1 MCKWL
6 KSPGIVSNEHWLVCH
21 IGHQKSLIQTSGSSI
36 TSGAP
41 RQLSYDTLP
50 RQLRQLWPWSKAESC
65 GHPAGHI
72 RLLVFCECLQ
82 RNVNWW
88 FFGVYE
94 LEELGKFSYVLVF
107 KWLLNPREQWS
118 RCTSGSRA
126 LYVFFLEVV
135 PSPQTFQREEFP
147 NKVNISVRSHINLTL
162 LSLARLYIQPTK
174 ARINQMAMG
183 MWPTVIYDQWP

>member
-1 MCKWL
+1 METNNPRVIFL
-6 KSPGIVSNEHWLVCH
+6 LGIVYGWFATL
-21 IGHQKSLIQTSGSSI
+21 
-36 TSGAP
+36 
-41 RQLSYDTLP
+41 DTKKV
-50 RQLRQLWPWSKAESC
+50 WSKHRGARS
-65 GHPAGHI
+65 HRVRRRTVVRYPAAP
-72 RLLVFCECLQ
+72 LSVALVKSRELRPSRGPHQALSVLWMSSEECQLMI
-82 RNVNWW
+82 
-88 FFGVYE
+88 FGVYE